1 MIDNKGAALL
11 DEFYRSGRREMSMTG
26 ERLLKSRPRAH
37 GRITTMTAYAVHPSV
52 AHVPDRYKP
61 DPVVVL
67 QAVDEYEDAAAD
79 GEPEEEVFIE

>member
-1 MIDNKGAALL
+1 
-11 DEFYRSGRREMSMTG
+11 
-26 ERLLKSRPRAH
+26 
-37 GRITTMTAYAVHPSV
+37 MTAYAVHTGV

-79 GEPEEEVFIE
+79 GEPEEEVFME

>member
-1 MIDNKGAALL
+1 
-11 DEFYRSGRREMSMTG
+11 
-26 ERLLKSRPRAH
+26 
-37 GRITTMTAYAVHPSV
+37 MTAYALHPSV
-52 AHVPDRYKP
+52 AHVPDLYKP